1 MKNKGIPTS
10 ALVQSIDIYPTLA
23 GLCGLT
29 PPSDTDGRPLLDL
42 LDDPDL
48 PGPDLPGL
56 DLPGPEVAL
65 SYNMSYGAPFRG
77 MRRMYAVTMRT
88 RDYRYIQWR
97 KDLGRG
103 EIMFQELY
111 DHRTDPEEQNNL
123 AESSLEIVERL
134 SHQLAKHQD
143 NRKAI
148 K

>member
-1 MKNKGIPTS
+1 MKNKGRSTS

-29 PPSDTDGRPLLDL
+29 PPSDTDGRPFLDL

-48 PGPDLPGL
+48 S
-56 DLPGPEVAL
+56 GPEVAL

-97 KDLGRG
+97 KDLGKG
-103 EIMFQELY
+103 EVVFQELY
-111 DHRTDPEEQNNL
+111 DHRVDADEKDNL
-123 AESSLEIVERL
+123 AESNPQVVERL
-134 SHQLAKHQD
+134 SKRLAQLQD
-143 NRKAI
+143 EQK
-148 K
+148 

>member
-48 PGPDLPGL
+48 PGP
-56 DLPGPEVAL
+56 EVAL

-103 EIMFQELY
+103 ELMFQELY

-123 AESSLEIVERL
+123 AESSLEIVGRL
-134 SHQLAKHQD
+134 SKQLAKHQH
-143 NRKAI
+143 NKKAI